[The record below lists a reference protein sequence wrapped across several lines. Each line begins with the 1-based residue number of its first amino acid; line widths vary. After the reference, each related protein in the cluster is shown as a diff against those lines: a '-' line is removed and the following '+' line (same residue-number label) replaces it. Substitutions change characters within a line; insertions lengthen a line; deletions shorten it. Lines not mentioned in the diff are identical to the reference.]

1 MHNVLEKVKCEEIRN
16 GSNDPLHRF
25 SHLNENNV
33 LMILKKMG
41 ICDLNLRWNPK
52 AQKDG

>member
-1 MHNVLEKVKCEEIRN
+1 MHDVLEKVKCEEIRN
-16 GSNDPLHRF
+16 GSNDQLRLF
-25 SHLNENNV
+25 SHLNEYNF
-33 LMILKKMG
+33 LMTLKKMG